1 MNNNEIVEIIEAND
15 NLITY
20 KDYQVIIEKKLRD
33 KIYNFVD
40 KIKDEDID
48 IKESIKSSIR
58 KALKLKSNDIIIIKK
73 DQIFIKIFNEKK
85 IHKVAPKDKDT
96 IANRFNGI
104 DEDELDDFYD
114 EYFPKKESKIFFQ
127 TVVREF
133 IELYFLDEKIDNNR
147 YEKKVFS
154 YIQSIIMEKLIEEFD
169 YCDEF
174 FKGFSGYIFR
184 KHFNEVFEYI
194 ADFML
199 NEISIS
205 NEYIIEFLK
214 YYSYNIVIINGEK
227 YRVPAL
233 ETDDGLKWNVISM
246 LSIAKIYTRTRESIK
261 RRNKEIDV
269 LDEEALGL
277 FIDELSPVEY
287 NNLYIKERQEL
298 EEELSKENRK
308 LEKFLDSIYIT
319 KDKKKK
325 DSLKKDAEQIKKEI
339 KLIKQDMREL
349 AKEEIKRS
357 VVDKYLK
364 IERELDSMLRAL
376 KAEERI
382 LAQNEKAFL
391 SIKKALVKA
400 LISKKQRI

>member
-20 KDYQVIIEKKLRD
+20 KDYKVIIEKKLRD

-214 YYSYNIVIINGEK
+214 YYSHNIVIINGEK

>member
-205 NEYIIEFLK
+205 NEYMIEFLK

-269 LDEEALGL
+269 LDEEALDL